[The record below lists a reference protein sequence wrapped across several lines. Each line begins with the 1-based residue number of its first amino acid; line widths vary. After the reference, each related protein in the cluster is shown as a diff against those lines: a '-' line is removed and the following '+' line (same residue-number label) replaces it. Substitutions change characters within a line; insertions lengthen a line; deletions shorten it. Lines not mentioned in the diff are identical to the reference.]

1 MPFDVYKMYLL
12 VPELRE
18 NSGKKLMAYEVKGT
32 EMDIK
37 IKKKLF

>member
-1 MPFDVYKMYLL
+1 MYTKCTFLFL
-12 VPELRE
+12 
-18 NSGKKLMAYEVKGT
+18 SWGKIQKKKKKQLMAYEVKGT